1 MEEKIEFIYDKTVR
15 RPKRLE
21 NNVFILYAP
30 ERIRLQPGEVK
41 EVNMKLK
48 LKISRNIIGTC
59 ILLQTFSNHGLKLLN
74 SNTIAQSENNRI
86 LQNHLSGEGDNDDL
100 PPWFLSFELHNKSLN
115 KIFQIRKKQ
124 EIGYFIILN
133 DAGKEIRHSFK
144 KEH

>member
-30 ERIRLQPGEVK
+30 ERIRLQP
-41 EVNMKLK
+41 
-48 LKISRNIIGTC
+48 
-59 ILLQTFSNHGLKLLN
+59 
-74 SNTIAQSENNRI
+74 
-86 LQNHLSGEGDNDDL
+86 
-100 PPWFLSFELHNKSLN
+100 WFLSFELYNKNLN

-124 EIGYFIILN
+124 EIGYFILLN

>member
-1 MEEKIEFIYDKTVR
+1 MR

-59 ILLQTFSNHGLKLLN
+59 ILLQTFLNHGLKLLN

-86 LQNHLSGEGDNDDL
+86 LQNHLSGEGDHDDL

>member
-1 MEEKIEFIYDKTVR
+1 MEEKIHFIYDKTTR

-30 ERIRLQPGEVK
+30 ERIRLQLGEVK
-41 EVNMKLK
+41 EINMKLK

-59 ILLQTFSNHGLKLLN
+59 TLLQTFSNHGLKLLN

-86 LQNHLSGEGDNDDL
+86 LQNHLNVDDHNL
-100 PPWFLSFELHNKSLN
+100 PLWLLSFELLNKNSN
-115 KIFQIRKKQ
+115 KIFQIRKGQ
-124 EIGYFIILN
+124 EIGYFTVVN
-133 DAGKEIRHSFK
+133 DAGKEICHSFK

>member
-1 MEEKIEFIYDKTVR
+1 MEEKIQFIYDKTTR

-30 ERIRLQPGEVK
+30 ERTRLQPGEVK
-41 EVNMKLK
+41 EINMKLK

-59 ILLQTFSNHGLKLLN
+59 ILLQTFSNHGLKFLN
-74 SNTIAQSENNRI
+74 SNMIAQSENNRI
-86 LQNHLSGEGDNDDL
+86 LQNHLNVDDHNL
-100 PPWFLSFELHNKSLN
+100 PLWFLLFELLNKNLN
-115 KIFQIRKKQ
+115 KIFQIRKGQ
-124 EIGYFIILN
+124 EIGYFTVVN

>member
-1 MEEKIEFIYDKTVR
+1 MEEKIQFIYDKTTR

-21 NNVFILYAP
+21 NNVFILYSP

-86 LQNHLSGEGDNDDL
+86 LQNHLNVDDHNL
-100 PPWFLSFELHNKSLN
+100 PPWFLSFELLNKNLN
-115 KIFQIRKKQ
+115 KIFQIRKGQ
-124 EIGYFIILN
+124 EIGYFTIVN

>member
-1 MEEKIEFIYDKTVR
+1 MIKQQEDK
-15 RPKRLE
+15 KRLE
-21 NNVFILYAP
+21 NNVFILYTP

-41 EVNMKLK
+41 EINMKLK

-74 SNTIAQSENNRI
+74 SNMIAQSENNRI
-86 LQNHLSGEGDNDDL
+86 LQNHLNVEDCNL
-100 PPWFLSFELHNKSLN
+100 PPWFLSFELLNKNLN
-115 KIFQIRKKQ
+115 KIFQIRKGQ
-124 EIGYFIILN
+124 EIGYFTVVN

>member
-1 MEEKIEFIYDKTVR
+1 MQ

-100 PPWFLSFELHNKSLN
+100 PPWFSSFELHNKSLN

-133 DAGKEIRHSFK
+133 DAGKEICHSFK

>member
-1 MEEKIEFIYDKTVR
+1 MEEKIEFIYDKTTR

-21 NNVFILYAP
+21 NNVFILHSP

-41 EVNMKLK
+41 KVNMKLK
-48 LKISRNIIGTC
+48 LKISRNIIGIC

-86 LQNHLSGEGDNDDL
+86 LQNHLTREGDNDDL
-100 PPWFLSFELHNKSLN
+100 LPWFLSFELYNKNLN
-115 KIFQIRKKQ
+115 KFFQIRKKQ

>member
-1 MEEKIEFIYDKTVR
+1 M
-15 RPKRLE
+15 
-21 NNVFILYAP
+21 
-30 ERIRLQPGEVK
+30 
-41 EVNMKLK
+41 
-48 LKISRNIIGTC
+48 
-59 ILLQTFSNHGLKLLN
+59 LN

-86 LQNHLSGEGDNDDL
+86 LQNHLDRDEDDDNL
-100 PPWFLSFELHNKSLN
+100 PPWFLSFELHNKNLN

>member
-15 RPKRLE
+15 RPERLE

-30 ERIRLQPGEVK
+30 ERIRLQPDEVK

-48 LKISRNIIGTC
+48 LKISRNIIGTS
-59 ILLQTFSNHGLKLLN
+59 ILLLTFSNRGLKLLN

-100 PPWFLSFELHNKSLN
+100 PP
-115 KIFQIRKKQ
+115 
-124 EIGYFIILN
+124 
-133 DAGKEIRHSFK
+133 
-144 KEH
+144 

>member
-1 MEEKIEFIYDKTVR
+1 MEQKIEFIYDKTVR

-86 LQNHLSGEGDNDDL
+86 LQNHLDRDEDDDNL
-100 PPWFLSFELHNKSLN
+100 PPWFLSFELQNKSLN

>member
-48 LKISRNIIGTC
+48 FKISRNTIGTC

-74 SNTIAQSENNRI
+74 ADTIAQSENNKI
-86 LQNHLSGEGDNDDL
+86 LQNHLNQDEDEDNL
-100 PPWFLSFELHNKSLN
+100 PPWFLSFKLYNKSLN

-124 EIGYFIILN
+124 EIGYFVILN

>member
-30 ERIRLQPGEVK
+30 ERIRFQPGEIK
-41 EVNMKLK
+41 EVKMKLK
-48 LKISRNIIGTC
+48 LKFSKNIVGTFV
-59 ILLQTFSNHGLKLLN
+59 LLQIFSNHGLQLLN
-74 SNTIAQSENNRI
+74 SNIIAQSENNKTM
-86 LQNHLSGEGDNDDL
+86 QNYLDQNLDDRNL
-100 PPWFLSFELHNKSLN
+100 PPWFLSFELFNKNLN
-115 KIFQIRKKQ
+115 KIFQIRKGQ
-124 EIGYFIILN
+124 EIGYFLIVN

>member
-1 MEEKIEFIYDKTVR
+1 MEQKIEFIYDKTVR

-41 EVNMKLK
+41 DVNMKLK

-86 LQNHLSGEGDNDDL
+86 LQNHLDRDEDDDNL
-100 PPWFLSFELHNKSLN
+100 PPWFLSFELHNKNLN

>member
-1 MEEKIEFIYDKTVR
+1 MEEKIEFIYDKTTR

-21 NNVFILYAP
+21 NNVFILYSP
-30 ERIRLQPGEVK
+30 ERIRLQPDEVK
-41 EVNMKLK
+41 ELNMKLK
-48 LKISRNIIGTC
+48 LKNSRNIIGTC

-86 LQNHLSGEGDNDDL
+86 LQNHLTREGDNDDL
-100 PPWFLSFELHNKSLN
+100 PPWFLSFKLYNKNLN

-133 DAGKEIRHSFK
+133 NAGKEIRHSFK

>member
-1 MEEKIEFIYDKTVR
+1 MEEKIEFIYDKTTR

-30 ERIRLQPGEVK
+30 EKVRLQPGEVK
-41 EVNMKLK
+41 DVNMKLK

-59 ILLQTFSNHGLKLLN
+59 ILLQTFSNHVLKLLN

-86 LQNHLSGEGDNDDL
+86 LQNHLTRMGDNDDL
-100 PPWFLSFELHNKSLN
+100 PPWFLSFELFNENLN

-124 EIGYFIILN
+124 EIGCFMIIN
-133 DAGKEIRHSFK
+133 DAGKEIDHSFK
-144 KEH
+144 REH

>member
-1 MEEKIEFIYDKTVR
+1 MEEKIEFIYDKTTR

-41 EVNMKLK
+41 EINMKLK

-86 LQNHLSGEGDNDDL
+86 LQNHLNVDDHNL
-100 PPWFLSFELHNKSLN
+100 PPWFLSFELLNKNLN
-115 KIFQIRKKQ
+115 KIFQIRKGQ
-124 EIGYFIILN
+124 EIGYFTVVN
-133 DAGKEIRHSFK
+133 NAGKEIHHSFK